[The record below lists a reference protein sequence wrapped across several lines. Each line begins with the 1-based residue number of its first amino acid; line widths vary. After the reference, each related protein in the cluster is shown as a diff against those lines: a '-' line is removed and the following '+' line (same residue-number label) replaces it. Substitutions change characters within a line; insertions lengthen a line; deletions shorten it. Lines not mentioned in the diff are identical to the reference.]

1 MGAMHKNTWN
11 IWNKAMVI
19 TYSSI
24 YANKN
29 MKLQKRN
36 CWLICVDL
44 CKRVSENWKFDD
56 RRDDINSN
64 KVR

>member
-1 MGAMHKNTWN
+1 MFFWKLKGARVCRMNAMHNDIWN
-11 IWNKAMVI
+11 IWNKVLVI

-36 CWLICVDL
+36 LVIDCWLRFV
-44 CKRVSENWKFDD
+44 
-56 RRDDINSN
+56 
-64 KVR
+64 